1 MDTIEDKLKIFYSPV
16 HLNNIRDVKP
26 QNSNKNYFYWKEFNE
41 RVKAN
46 LVLKEDKDGDF
57 EEFIE

>member
-1 MDTIEDKLKIFYSPV
+1 MFYSPV